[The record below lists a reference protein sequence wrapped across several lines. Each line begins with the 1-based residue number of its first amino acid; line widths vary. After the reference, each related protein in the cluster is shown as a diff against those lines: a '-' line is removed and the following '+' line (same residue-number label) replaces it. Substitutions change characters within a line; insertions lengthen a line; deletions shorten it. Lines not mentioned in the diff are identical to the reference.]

1 MTKKVTKLLK
11 HLRLLMQTCKIDP
24 LFFDTLDKSF
34 VIFPPHLLLEHLSV
48 CVRVQVLCVR
58 TKTK

>member
-1 MTKKVTKLLK
+1 
-11 HLRLLMQTCKIDP
+11 MQTCKIDP
-24 LFFDTLDKSF
+24 PFFDTLDKSF